1 VSRPFAREMLITFLI
16 TTVIQP
22 AFLSLR
28 TKHLDDRLDT
38 NFNLRGACSV
48 KKILFLTILLAF
60 PALAVDDAAK
70 ANKSLPQD
78 AQIKLLKAQRQ
89 FQQLQMQ
96 MSNLQRQ
103 YDQAVKNAKDLQ
115 TEMAN
120 DCTAAAK
127 QSNVDLIK
135 FTCDLDSLT
144 FVPRTEDKKAE
155 EKKPEEKK

>member
-1 VSRPFAREMLITFLI
+1 
-16 TTVIQP
+16 
-22 AFLSLR
+22 
-28 TKHLDDRLDT
+28 
-38 NFNLRGACSV
+38 V
-48 KKILFLTILLAF
+48 KKILLLTILLAF
-60 PALAVDDAAK
+60 PALAVDDAPK
-70 ANKSLPQD
+70 ANKALPQD
-78 AQIKLLKAQRQ
+78 AQIKLLKTQRQ

-103 YDQAVKNAKDLQ
+103 YDQAVKDAKDLQ

-127 QSNVDLIK
+127 QSNVDLSK

-144 FVPRTEDKKAE
+144 FVARAEDKKAE

>member
-1 VSRPFAREMLITFLI
+1 VNKIIMITL
-16 TTVIQP
+16 
-22 AFLSLR
+22 
-28 TKHLDDRLDT
+28 
-38 NFNLRGACSV
+38 
-48 KKILFLTILLAF
+48 LLAL
-60 PALAVDDAAK
+60 PALAAADDTAK
-70 ANKSLPQD
+70 TNKPLPQD

-103 YDQAVKNAKDLQ
+103 YDQAVKDAKDLQ

-127 QSNVDLIK
+127 AANVDLGK

-144 FVPRTEDKKAE
+144 FVPRAEDKKAE